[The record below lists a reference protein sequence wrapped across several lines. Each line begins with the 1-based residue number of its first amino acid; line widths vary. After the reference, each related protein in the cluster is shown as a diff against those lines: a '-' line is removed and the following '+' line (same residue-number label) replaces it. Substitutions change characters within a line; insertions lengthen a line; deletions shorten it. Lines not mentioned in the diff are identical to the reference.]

1 MSAFGA
7 FQSLSKIPNL
17 FFDMLQQSENQID
30 VDVQ

>member
-1 MSAFGA
+1 MSAFGV
-7 FQSLSKIPNL
+7 FQSLSKIPNS